1 MIEKIRTFIAVDLPE
16 EIKREIRKIQKQ
28 LPEFKGKLTEEKN
41 LHLTLK
47 FLGEIDEKKIEE
59 IKRRLEEIKE
69 IRFEAEIDSL
79 GVFNEDFIKIIW
91 LHLDG
96 CEKLQKEVDEKLKDL
111 FPKEKRF
118 MSHLTIARVKNI
130 KDKDSFLKKFS
141 RIKINPLI
149 FTVESFKLKKSVL
162 TATKPIYEDLLE
174 IKL

>member
-1 MIEKIRTFIAVDLPE
+1 MRVFIAVDLPE
-16 EIKREIRKIQKQ
+16 EIKKEIKKVQKL
-28 LPEFKGKLTEEKN
+28 LPEFLGKKTEEEN

-69 IRFEAEIDSL
+69 IRFEAEIDAL
-79 GVFNEDFIKIIW
+79 GFFNEDFIKIIW

-111 FPKEKRF
+111 LPKEKRF

-130 KDKDSFLKKFS
+130 KNKENFLKKFNK
-141 RIKINPLI
+141 IKINPLS
-149 FTVESFKLKKSVL
+149 FTVESFKLKKSIL
-162 TATKPIYEDLLE
+162 TASKPIYEDLLE
-174 IKL
+174 IKLK